1 MKRAKPPIVSFP
13 TLVQDFFET
22 HLAVER
28 RVSRHTVLAYRDA
41 LKLFLRHAARR
52 LGSSPDA
59 LDDRALDVDVVR
71 SFLAELET
79 ERGCGAR
86 TRNHRLAV
94 LKAFARYV
102 AAVAPEHL
110 ERCRRIRQLR
120 QARFEHPEIE
130 YLDED
135 ELRTLFEAIDPVTGR
150 RDRALLLL
158 LYNTGARVQ
167 ELVDLDL
174 GDLRRDPVPLVTLC
188 GKGRKQ
194 RTCPLWPRTLAAIDA
209 WLDERSDA
217 EGPLFLNARGRRL
230 TRSGVAHILRSLA
243 SRAGLSP
250 RHARRVTPHVV
261 RHTTA
266 MHLLQA
272 GVDLTTIAA
281 WLGHAQL
288 ATTHAYIEINLRMKQ
303 DALAAADTL
312 PELPDAAYPQDELL
326 AWLAS
331 LGRSRRY
338 VQQTAQNAPP
348 AWGRSTPLRIT
359 RGCTQ
364 NLLCAAAHNN
374 KFPMRARWRL
384 TSESARELMR

>member
-1 MKRAKPPIVSFP
+1 MKRAKPLVSFP

-41 LKLFLRHAARR
+41 LKLFLRHAAER

-59 LDDRALDVDVVR
+59 LDAEALDVDVIR
-71 SFLAELET
+71 SFLGALET

-94 LKAFARYV
+94 LKAFAHYV
-102 AAVAPEHL
+102 ASVAPEHL
-110 ERCRRIRQLR
+110 ERCRRLR
-120 QARFEHPEIE
+120 ELRPARVEQPEIE
-130 YLDED
+130 YLDDD
-135 ELRTLFEAIDPVTGR
+135 EVQSLFAAVDPAAGC
-150 RDRALLLL
+150 RDRALLLV

-167 ELVDLDL
+167 ELVELDVSDLQ
-174 GDLRRDPVPLVTLC
+174 RDPVPLVTLR
-188 GKGRKQ
+188 GKGRKK
-194 RTCPLWPRTLAAIDA
+194 RTCPLWPRTLQAIEA
-209 WLDERSDA
+209 WLDERGGQD
-217 EGPLFLNARGRRL
+217 GPLFLNARGYRL
-230 TRSGVAHILRSLA
+230 TRSGVAHILRTLTK
-243 SRAGLSP
+243 RARLSP
-250 RHARRVTPHVV
+250 RHARRVTPHVI

-288 ATTHAYIEINLRMKQ
+288 ATTHAYVEINLRMKQ

-312 PELPDAAYPQDELL
+312 PEIPDAVYPDDELV

-338 VQQTAQNAPP
+338 VQPPARNAPP
-348 AWGRSTPLRIT
+348 AFGRGSPLHIT
-359 RGCTQ
+359 RSCT
-364 NLLCAAAHNN
+364 
-374 KFPMRARWRL
+374 
-384 TSESARELMR
+384 